1 MKITIVLP
9 AYNEEQDL
17 PPLLNRIGTTLT
29 REGCDFRIIVVD
41 DGSDDQT
48 AEVVRNLSARWP
60 ITLHQ
65 HPYNRGLGA
74 AILTGLQLA
83 MNQDGVV
90 ITMDADNSH
99 DPSVIPVMAQCVE
112 DGNDVVIASRFQ
124 RGGQEVGVPAGRR
137 LLSHSASFLLRI
149 LFHYPNVRDYSAGFR
164 AYRASTLR
172 RLSEV
177 YRSSFIRE
185 QGFAC
190 MLELLLK
197 LRAIGARATEVP
209 LVLRY
214 DLKSGASKMRILR
227 TIRQYY
233 SVMWNAAF
241 SRPASAVSPVR
252 QYASTVTI
260 SPTDHHLEL
269 TLGGE

>member
-1 MKITIVLP
+1 MKITVVLP

-29 REGCDFRIIVVD
+29 RQGCNFRILVVD
-41 DGSDDQT
+41 DGSDDRT
-48 AEVVRNLSARWP
+48 ADVVRDLSSRWP

-74 AILTGLQLA
+74 ALLSGLQLA
-83 MNQDGVV
+83 MKQDGVV
-90 ITMDADNSH
+90 VTMDADNSH
-99 DPSVIPVMAQCVE
+99 DPSVIPAMAQLLE
-112 DGNDVVIASRFQ
+112 EGNDVVIASRFQ

-137 LLSHSASFLLRI
+137 FLSHCASFLLRI

-172 RLSEV
+172 RLSDV
-177 YRSSFIRE
+177 YRQSFIR
-185 QGFAC
+185 QRGFAC
-190 MLELLLK
+190 MLEVLLK
-197 LRAIGARATEVP
+197 LRAIGAQAAEVP

-227 TIRQYY
+227 TISQYAT
-233 SVMWNAAF
+233 VMWNAVFA
-241 SRPASAVSPVR
+241 RPAAARAAVRPFTT
-252 QYASTVTI
+252 AVTI
-260 SPTDHHLEL
+260 SATEHHLEL
-269 TLGGE
+269 TIGGK